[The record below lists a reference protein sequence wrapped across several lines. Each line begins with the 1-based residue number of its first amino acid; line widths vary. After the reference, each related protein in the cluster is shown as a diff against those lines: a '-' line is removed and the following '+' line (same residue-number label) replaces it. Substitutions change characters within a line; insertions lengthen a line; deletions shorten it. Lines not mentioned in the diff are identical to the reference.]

1 MSSNQGIGN
10 VSNSD
15 VVGVNINGNNNNI
28 SKKLF
33 VMPSEY
39 HMRAAY
45 LVTVMSIVSLIVAIG
60 GVVWMCHKGDSIGF
74 ENISFGDA
82 SVTALG
88 AITAML
94 LGWNIYSV
102 IDVKSV
108 KKDYEKFKNDLEQK
122 NNEYLEKYKNELS
135 KENKSLKKAIISMQE
150 QIKEIDVFGGNKG
163 KCSVFTINS
172 KTCEEEVNCIV
183 NRIVSYYNEI
193 GINAELFMKSKNN
206 GKLSLTFKNG
216 GISPLYSNRIKEQ
229 LKDEFNLDELT
240 INIKDSWFSDSG
252 ILIKRRDNFYTE

>member
-1 MSSNQGIGN
+1 MSSNQEIGN

-15 VVGVNINGNNNNI
+15 VAGVNINGNNNNI

-45 LVTVMSIVSLIVAIG
+45 LVTVMSIFSLIVAIG
-60 GVVWMCHKGDSIGF
+60 GVVWMCHKGDSVGF

-88 AITAML
+88 VITAIL

-108 KKDYEKFKNDLEQK
+108 KNDYEKFKNDLEQK
-122 NNEYLEKYKNELS
+122 NKENLEKYKNELS
-135 KENKSLKKAIISMQE
+135 EENKFLKEAITDMQKQIKSMDIFGENEGLCAVYRFKKKGISGE
-150 QIKEIDVFGGNKG
+150 TIKEIR
-163 KCSVFTINS
+163 
-172 KTCEEEVNCIV
+172 E
-183 NRIVSYYNEI
+183 RIVDVYLI
-193 GINAELFMKSKNN
+193 MGIPTSTFLFDVRGVFSIVV
-206 GKLSLTFKNG
+206 LNG
-216 GISPLYSNRIKEQ
+216 GISNEKADRITKT
-229 LKDEFNLDELT
+229 LSVEFGISEMTVKFGTFEELT
-240 INIKDSWFSDSG
+240 G
-252 ILIKRRDNFYTE
+252 IPVISKRNN